1 MSNKPIISWTSHP
14 LKDFPLSSILLLI
27 FILIIS
33 IGLWK
38 ITFIS
43 WEMPLF
49 FYLGMLVFIVTLI
62 PYFIPTR
69 YEFYDEKII
78 IFYLMIRI
86 EKRYEDYGCFYSD
99 KKGVMLSTFKKPR
112 RLDSFRGQS
121 IRFSR
126 DQSEKEELM
135 KLLENKIGKRF

>member
-1 MSNKPIISWTSHP
+1 MLNKPIISWTSHP
-14 LKDFPLSSILLLI
+14 FKDFPRSSILLLI
-27 FILIIS
+27 FILVIS

-38 ITFIS
+38 ITFIN

-49 FYLGMLVFIVTLI
+49 FYLGLLVFIVTLI
-62 PYFIPTR
+62 PYFIPTK

-86 EKRYEDYGCFYSD
+86 EKRYEEFGCFYAD

-121 IRFSR
+121 IRFSKN
-126 DQSEKEELM
+126 QTEKEELI
-135 KLLENKIGKRF
+135 KFLENKIGNRF

>member
-1 MSNKPIISWTSHP
+1 
-14 LKDFPLSSILLLI
+14 
-27 FILIIS
+27 
-33 IGLWK
+33 
-38 ITFIS
+38 
-43 WEMPLF
+43 MPLF